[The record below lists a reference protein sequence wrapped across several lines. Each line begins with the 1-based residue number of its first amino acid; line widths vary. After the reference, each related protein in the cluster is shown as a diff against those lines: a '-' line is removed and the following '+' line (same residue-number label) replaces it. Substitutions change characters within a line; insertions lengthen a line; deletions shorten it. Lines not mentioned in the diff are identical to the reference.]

1 MNNLKPKKKDPFM
14 RTIAFF
20 LCTLILVSTLSGCA
34 YVNTR
39 SPYDDN
45 LQETTLGTK
54 IGKASNYSVLWLFA
68 WGDASYAAAAEDG
81 EIKVL
86 KHADVEYYTVLF
98 GLYMR
103 RTIIVYGE

>member
-1 MNNLKPKKKDPFM
+1 MPRFIHVLIVAVLLFM
-14 RTIAFF
+14 M
-20 LCTLILVSTLSGCA
+20 SGCA

-39 SPYDDN
+39 SPYDKNLDN
-45 LQETTLGTK
+45 TELGSK
-54 IGKASNYSVLWLFA
+54 VGKAHNYSLLWLFA

-81 EIKVL
+81 DISIM

-103 RTIIVYGE
+103 RTVLVYGD

>member
-1 MNNLKPKKKDPFM
+1 M
-14 RTIAFF
+14 RTLALV
-20 LCTLILVSTLSGCA
+20 LCSLIFVSTLSGCA

-45 LQETTLGTK
+45 LDETTLGTK
-54 IGKASNYSVLWLFA
+54 VGMASNHSVLWLFA
-68 WGDASYAAAAEDG
+68 WGDASYAAAAADG
-81 EIKVL
+81 DIEIL
-86 KHADVEYYTVLF
+86 KHSDVEYFTVLF